1 MVTNTWIVDEIHGI
15 LWKSRDNRDGCSPNR
30 NPAKMVTFWSRPNT
44 AKISQYPTFLS
55 PKQLSFWQHFYKI
68 LWCLTHRFQ
77 CKNMFPPKIFK
88 NCVTKQTDFLLQNV
102 NIFWPTFVLKS
113 WKIDLQTN
121 FFQWILFEE
130 MMI

>member
-1 MVTNTWIVDEIHGI
+1 MVVYCDMFAVFLRDQKVAIFARVSIGGTPISIIAWFSQNTTNFVHNSGI
-15 LWKSRDNRDGCSPNR
+15 CDHIFSRNLTNNRVFSWTFRWKYVFKN
-30 NPAKMVTFWSRPNT
+30 TF
-44 AKISQYPTFLS
+44 S
-55 PKQLSFWQHFYKI
+55 PKINNDF
-68 LWCLTHRFQ
+68 
-77 CKNMFPPKIFK
+77 
-88 NCVTKQTDFLLQNV
+88 VTKQTDFLLQNV